1 MERFARRRHFRP
13 YRRSDCILARS
24 NLPWNALL
32 FACLRRRPTECSG
45 RLLKTH
51 EPLPTAC
58 EAPVE
63 PFHHQHTLL
72 AEGRNAGVSHGQS
85 IGLQQP
91 QRQPFVVDRRPEVRP
106 PPPIRPSGSW
116 KMLLVSVA
124 PRGASPCPP
133 HRRKAVLSCA
143 PVSKIRKSASGSR
156 PAAKACGETV
166 SIRCRSMSSSNR
178 DTPWTR
184 SKSVITLSSCKI

>member
-1 MERFARRRHFRP
+1 M
-13 YRRSDCILARS
+13 
-24 NLPWNALL
+24 
-32 FACLRRRPTECSG
+32 
-45 RLLKTH
+45 LKTH

-106 PPPIRPSGSW
+106 PPPIRPSGKLEDVTRQHSAARREPLPAPPQESRRLLRTGQQDTEVHIRVSTQQRPTA
-116 KMLLVSVA
+116 KRSRLGAARCPPRTEAHPGIDQNLLVYRTHAGSDDAHVDAAITRASTA
-124 PRGASPCPP
+124 PSLLALTAS
-133 HRRKAVLSCA
+133 A
-143 PVSKIRKSASGSR
+143 P
-156 PAAKACGETV
+156 
-166 SIRCRSMSSSNR
+166 
-178 DTPWTR
+178 
-184 SKSVITLSSCKI
+184 